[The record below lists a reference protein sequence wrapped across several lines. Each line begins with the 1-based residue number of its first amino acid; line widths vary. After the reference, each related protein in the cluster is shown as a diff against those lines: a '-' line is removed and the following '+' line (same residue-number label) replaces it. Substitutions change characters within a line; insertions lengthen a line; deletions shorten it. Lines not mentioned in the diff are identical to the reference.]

1 MTSCNELSD
10 CKRTWGNLLKVSHQL
25 YKEKSSTSP
34 DQGSISDMQF
44 LPFCRVAK
52 LFCTNLK
59 GKSWMSA
66 HGSMTFP
73 QRTLYEESPGGE

>member
-66 HGSMTFP
+66 HG
-73 QRTLYEESPGGE
+73 EKG